1 MLSILANGSFIVT
14 ELVICN
20 DADVY
25 APISTPVGNLLWCW
39 RNRSNQYYSLMVT
52 HYRSALHRL
61 VAFSLLT
68 YVIWLAIQPCGA
80 VQAANLAALEGS
92 RPPSFASIAKKTMP
106 AVVNISTQTQRSS
119 RSGSNDPIEDF
130 FNRFFGESAPREN
143 NSRSLGS
150 GILISR
156 DGEILTSY
164 HVVRSADTIKVK
176 LSDQTEH
183 EARLVGK
190 DDRTD
195 LALIKIRRSG
205 GNLPFA
211 KLGNSSQLEVGDWVM
226 AIGNP
231 FGLEHTVTAGIV
243 SAKGRVIGAGPY
255 DSFIQ
260 TDASI
265 NPGNS
270 GGPLISA
277 DGEVI
282 GVNTAIFSQS
292 GGNVGIGFAIP
303 IDLAK
308 KVLDQLRKNGKVVR
322 GWLGVRAQDI
332 SASQVASPATSRLP
346 ADFAIVTEVADK
358 SPAAEAGVKTGDV
371 IVEFNGKPVPRSSE
385 FPGVI
390 ADIPPGQKV
399 SLKILREKKEQI
411 ISVRIGELSDE
422 ADLNQ
427 QAEARDAE
435 LGLRVQRIT
444 PEAARRLGLNSAKG
458 VLVVEVQ
465 PGSPADLVGIEPA
478 DVIREVNQRAVTN
491 VKEFERATRQ
501 GRRGDRIL
509 LLVQRGDNAVFF
521 AVKRKG

>member
-1 MLSILANGSFIVT
+1 V
-14 ELVICN
+14 N
-20 DADVY
+20 DRGRKCRFRGALWT
-25 APISTPVGNLLWCW
+25 APTLIIGLGFLLWP
-39 RNRSNQYYSLMVT
+39 Q
-52 HYRSALHRL
+52 AL
-61 VAFSLLT
+61 
-68 YVIWLAIQPCGA
+68 
-80 VQAANLAALEGS
+80 VQAASLATLDAG
-92 RPPSFASIAKKTMP
+92 RPPSFAAIAKKTMP
-106 AVVNISTQTQRSS
+106 VVVNISTASQRSA
-119 RSGSNDPIEDF
+119 RSGSSDPLEEF
-130 FNRFFGESAPREN
+130 FSRFFSDATPREN
-143 NSRSLGS
+143 NQRSLGS
-150 GILISR
+150 GILISK
-156 DGEILTSY
+156 DGEILTNY

-176 LSDQTEH
+176 TADQTEY
-183 EARLVGK
+183 EARLIGK

-211 KLGNSSQLEVGDWVM
+211 RLGVSAQLEVGDWVM

-255 DSFIQ
+255 DNFIQ

-270 GGPLISA
+270 GGPLINA
-277 DGEVI
+277 AGEVI
-282 GVNTAIFSQS
+282 GVNSAIFSQS

-308 KVLDQLRKNGKVVR
+308 KIVEQLRKNGRVVR
-322 GWLGVRAQDI
+322 GWLGVRAQDVTPTMVQ
-332 SASQVASPATSRLP
+332 SLGLTRTGDMAV
-346 ADFAIVTEVADK
+346 VTEVTEG
-358 SPAAEAGVKTGDV
+358 SPAADAGVKTGDV
-371 IVEFNGKPVPRSSE
+371 IVEFNGKQVPKSHD
-385 FPGVI
+385 FPSVV
-390 ADIPPGQKV
+390 ADTPPGQRIT
-399 SLKILREKKEQI
+399 LKILRDKKEQT
-411 ISVRIGELSDE
+411 VAVKIGEL
-422 ADLNQ
+422 ADDNDPNQ
-427 QAEARDAE
+427 PLEARDAE

-444 PEAARRLGLNSAKG
+444 PEAARRLGLSSARG
-458 VLVVEVQ
+458 VLVMEVQ
-465 PGSPADLVGIEPA
+465 PGSPAEQVGIEPA

>member
-1 MLSILANGSFIVT
+1 
-14 ELVICN
+14 
-20 DADVY
+20 
-25 APISTPVGNLLWCW
+25 
-39 RNRSNQYYSLMVT
+39 
-52 HYRSALHRL
+52 
-61 VAFSLLT
+61 
-68 YVIWLAIQPCGA
+68 
-80 VQAANLAALEGS
+80 
-92 RPPSFASIAKKTMP
+92 
-106 AVVNISTQTQRSS
+106 
-119 RSGSNDPIEDF
+119 
-130 FNRFFGESAPREN
+130 
-143 NSRSLGS
+143 
-150 GILISR
+150 
-156 DGEILTSY
+156 
-164 HVVRSADTIKVK
+164 
-176 LSDQTEH
+176 
-183 EARLVGK
+183 
-190 DDRTD
+190 
-195 LALIKIRRSG
+195 
-205 GNLPFA
+205 
-211 KLGNSSQLEVGDWVM
+211 M

-255 DSFIQ
+255 DNFIQ

-277 DGEVI
+277 DGDVI

-322 GWLGVRAQDI
+322 GWLGVRAQDL
-332 SASQVASPATSRLP
+332 SASQVASLGTLRTAGDL
-346 ADFAIVTEVADK
+346 AIVTEVTEK
-358 SPAAEAGVKTGDV
+358 SPAAEAGIKTGDV
-371 IVEFNGKPVPRSSE
+371 IVEFNGKPVPKSNE
-385 FPGVI
+385 FPSVI

-399 SLKILREKKEQI
+399 TLKILREKKEQI
-411 ISVRIGELSDE
+411 VGVRIGELTDD

-427 QAEARDAE
+427 QAEVRDAE

-444 PEAARRLGLNSAKG
+444 PEAARRLGLNSPKG